1 MTTVPTATAARRP
14 TARTAR
20 PVPLLVVGIV
30 LFLGSEL
37 MFFSS
42 LFGMYFTLR
51 AHTQPWTP
59 EDVKVDLTRLFF
71 TSVLVASS
79 LRSARVHFAALRQRI
94 EHLSPV
100 PVHVPPVRLCTDNG
114 AMIAAAAYWHFRSGE
129 RARLDLDAIPN
140 LPLA

>member
-1 MTTVPTATAARRP
+1 VVDTLASKTLEASEEFGARQIALAGGVAANLP
-14 TARTAR
+14 
-20 PVPLLVVGIV
+20 
-30 LFLGSEL
+30 
-37 MFFSS
+37 
-42 LFGMYFTLR
+42 
-51 AHTQPWTP
+51 
-59 EDVKVDLTRLFF
+59 
-71 TSVLVASS
+71 
-79 LRSARVHFAALRQRI
+79 LRQRI